1 MNSEIYRQVKMAQ
14 RFYYLAVKFE
24 NRLPKGTVDFAKK
37 ICDVYTKMAKKM
49 ELSLNSKELLD
60 EILK

>member
-1 MNSEIYRQVKMAQ
+1 MAQ

-24 NRLPKGTVDFAKK
+24 DRLPKSTVKFAKK
-37 ICDVYTKMAKKM
+37 TCDAYTKMAKDINIELTSI
-49 ELSLNSKELLD
+49 ELSK

>member
-1 MNSEIYRQVKMAQ
+1 MAQ

-24 NRLPKGTVDFAKK
+24 NRLPKSTVNFAKEV
-37 ICDVYTKMAKKM
+37 CDAYTKMAKKM
-49 ELSLNSKELLD
+49 ELSLNSEELLD